1 MIGQGI
7 VTIAIWGSVAV
18 SAIYAGPACM
28 VVALIALVV
37 TVVIWD

>member
-1 MIGQGI
+1 MLGKGI
-7 VTIAIWGSVAV
+7 ATCAVWGSVAV